1 MMSIRPWVSQRFL
14 VAVAA
19 VAVLFVLLVAT
30 SVRLVVSENSMRE
43 NIAEDMVWLSSQ
55 GQYEA
60 VRTLDALS
68 SYRNGEIGIDDLQ
81 LRFDLLISRLVI
93 LEEGE
98 PRRQVEALGFAG
110 RLDDYSALLDT
121 VRPTLPTLA
130 HDDTAGIDA
139 LRKDILPMAL
149 LMRDIANAGLLARRD
164 RAADVRDRRQQALIE
179 ILATLIATMVAGL
192 LVAVVLV
199 RDHRNMVDA
208 ETALERERETS
219 RLHRAFI
226 SIVSHQF
233 RTPIAIIDSSAQ
245 RMIRRGA
252 SMAHEEIATR
262 AEKIHSACLRLTRL
276 MESTLNAA
284 RLEEGEIGFT
294 PRACNLG
301 NLLGTFISSQPE
313 ADQARIRLDIAGLP
327 RWIEADTTLM
337 EQAVQNLISNA
348 LKYSPNG
355 AAVRVTACL
364 ASEDILVSVSDEGVG
379 IPENELTSLF
389 QRFFRAS
396 TAEGI
401 PGTGIGL
408 NFVAQIASLHGG
420 RVDVESAVGKG
431 STFTLRLPYREP
443 SAGALA
449 KAGGVRE
456 ALA

>member
-1 MMSIRPWVSQRFL
+1 MISLRPWVSQRFL

-30 SVRLVVSENSMRE
+30 SARLLITESSLRE

-68 SYRNGEIGIDDLQ
+68 SYRNGEIGIDDVQ
-81 LRFDLLISRLVI
+81 LRFDLLVSRLVI

-98 PRRQVEALGFAG
+98 PRRQIESLGFAD
-110 RLDDYSALLDT
+110 RLDDYRALLDL

-130 HDDTAGIDA
+130 HDDVAGIED

-164 RAADVRDRRQQALIE
+164 KAADLRDRRQQSLIE
-179 ILATLIATMVAGL
+179 ILATLVATMVAGL

-219 RLHRAFI
+219 KLHRAFI

-252 SMAHEEIATR
+252 SMGHEEIATR

-284 RLEEGEIGFT
+284 RLEEGEIGFN

-301 NLLGTFISSQPE
+301 ELLDIFIGSQPE
-313 ADQARIRLDIAGLP
+313 GDQARIQLDITGLP
-327 RWIEADTTLM
+327 RWIEADTTLL

-355 AAVRVTACL
+355 APVLVRARL
-364 ASEDILVSVSDEGVG
+364 AGDEILLGVSDRGVG
-379 IPENELTSLF
+379 IPAAELGSLF

-396 TAEGI
+396 TSEGI

-420 RVDVESAVGKG
+420 RVDVESAVGEG
-431 STFTLRLPYREP
+431 STFTLRLPYRRP
-443 SAGALA
+443 DALA
-449 KAGGVRE
+449 ITKAAEARE